1 MAKHPMLNTGI
12 LMALCAY
19 ACWGLLPIYWKL
31 LQHVPADQLLG
42 HRIAW
47 SFAAL
52 IIFLKAT
59 RRTAA
64 LRRSLNPAIWH
75 SYGLA
80 SLLIG
85 VNWFVYVWSVN
96 SGYIVEASLGYFI
109 NPLLSVLLGVV
120 FLRERLRPLQWLPV
134 GLAAAGVI
142 YLAVDYGRPPWIA
155 LVLAG
160 TFSLYSLI
168 KKKASL
174 GAFEGLTLETA
185 LLFPLA
191 LGWLLISEVSGTGVF
206 LHTGT
211 TSSLLL
217 AGAGVVTT
225 LPLVMFAA
233 AARRISL
240 TMIGILQYSAPSI
253 QWAYSCTANLFP
265 APSSRVLAWSG
276 SPSSSSVW
284 NRFVPECTCPPPAAG
299 ARTESLCQRTLQR
312 RNFSG
317 LRKECMICEYG
328 FPFHQ
333 KLYVFRIYASL

>member
-1 MAKHPMLNTGI
+1 MAKHPMLNPGI

-42 HRIAW
+42 HRIVW

-59 RRTAA
+59 RRMAA
-64 LRRSLNPAIWH
+64 LRRSLNPAVWR

-109 NPLLSVLLGVV
+109 NPLLSVLLGVI
-120 FLRERLRPLQWLPV
+120 FLHERLRPLQWLPV

-142 YLAVDYGRPPWIA
+142 YLTADYGRPPWIA

-168 KKKASL
+168 KKKAPL

-185 LLFPLA
+185 LLFPPA
-191 LGWLLISEVSGTGVF
+191 LGWLLISEVFGTGVF

-253 QWAYSCTANLFP
+253 QFLLGVFLYREPFSRAQFAGFGMVWIAIILFCLEQIRP
-265 APSSRVLAWSG
+265 GMHLPPSSR
-276 SPSSSSVW
+276 
-284 NRFVPECTCPPPAAG
+284 
-299 ARTESLCQRTLQR
+299 R
-312 RNFSG
+312 R
-317 LRKECMICEYG
+317 KD
-328 FPFHQ
+328 
-333 KLYVFRIYASL
+333 